1 MVAVAHLQ
9 AKQGYHQNLG
19 RRDVSGD
26 AFWMDLGRSR
36 SGTRAS
42 PGAHYWLCVIGV
54 TFVPV
59 VRRAV

>member
-26 AFWMDLGRSR
+26 AFWMDLSIC
-36 SGTRAS
+36 TRAS